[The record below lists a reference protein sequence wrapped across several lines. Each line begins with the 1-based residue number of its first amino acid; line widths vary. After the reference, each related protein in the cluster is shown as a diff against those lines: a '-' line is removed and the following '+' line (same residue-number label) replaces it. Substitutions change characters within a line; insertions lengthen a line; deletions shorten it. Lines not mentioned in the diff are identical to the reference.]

1 MVTVQ
6 QVIDAINYVVVY
18 GPVVWTFI
26 STVVTAASV
35 LASALP
41 KALPGTFW
49 HSVKTVLAV
58 LAINVHNSRTVAP
71 TPPVVAK

>member
-41 KALPGTFW
+41 KSLPGTFW

-58 LAINVHNSRTVAP
+58 LAINVHNSRTVAS